1 MTDDIDSETSI
12 KEKLAED
19 EKTETKLD
27 ETTQRLHE
35 EMMKL
40 NPSIADDLA
49 NLHKA
54 NLIFVFLH
62 YLV

>member
-1 MTDDIDSETSI
+1 M

-19 EKTETKLD
+19 EMTETKID
-27 ETTQRLHE
+27 ETKQRLHE

-40 NPSIADDLA
+40 NPSKAEDLA

-54 NLIFVFLH
+54 NLIFLFH

>member
-1 MTDDIDSETSI
+1 M

-49 NLHKA
+49 NLQKA
-54 NLIFVFLH
+54 NLTLLFH

>member
-1 MTDDIDSETSI
+1 MTDDIDSETSM

-27 ETTQRLHE
+27 ETTQRLHK

-49 NLHKA
+49 NLQKA
-54 NLIFVFLH
+54 NLILLFH

>member
-1 MTDDIDSETSI
+1 VTDDIDSETSI

-54 NLIFVFLH
+54 NLILLFH